1 MNIASSSPIE
11 ASVSVRVSE
20 QTRENVFAPHRE
32 RILYPVAG
40 TLTVALLPLAVHH
53 LLRERFDVGGLLL
66 LLVAMLGADAV
77 AIARGKR
84 PVVPFALLLLPGAA
98 SVLLS
103 LPSHPMHAAMWSYPL
118 VMFGYF
124 VLPRRL
130 ANAAGVSL
138 LGMVATLMAQHE
150 EPGTT
155 LRFTASLGFCL
166 LVVNIILNVVDTLH
180 ARLLS
185 LSIVDPLTGAFN
197 RRHMDEQ
204 LAEAAERGRRTGAG
218 ASIVMLDID
227 RFKAINDRLGHA
239 AGDQVLRDLSRVV
252 RERARRLDAL
262 FRMGGEEFLLLLP
275 DTHAAD
281 ATMVAEWLRR
291 HIAAHCRAG
300 DERVT
305 VSLGVAERR
314 ADEDVDAWL
323 RRTDAALYRA
333 KHSGRDCVVQA

>member
-1 MNIASSSPIE
+1 MDIASSSPAE
-11 ASVSVRVSE
+11 AAVPERLSE
-20 QTRENVFAPHRE
+20 QARENVFAPHRE

-66 LLVAMLGADAV
+66 LLVAMLGADAI

-98 SVLLS
+98 SVLLW
-103 LPSHPMHAAMWSYPL
+103 LPSHPMYAAMWSYPL
-118 VMFGYF
+118 AMFAYF

-138 LGMVATLMAQHE
+138 LGMIATLMAMHE

-155 LRFTASLGFCL
+155 LRFAASLGFCL

-180 ARLLS
+180 ARLLA

-197 RRHMDEQ
+197 RRHMDAM
-204 LAEAAERGRRTGAG
+204 LAEAAERGRRSGAT

-227 RFKAINDRLGHA
+227 RFKSINDRMGHA
-239 AGDQVLRDLSRVV
+239 TGDQVLRELSRVV
-252 RERARRLDAL
+252 RERARRLDSL

-275 DTHAAD
+275 DTSSAD
-281 ATMVAEWLRR
+281 ATKVAEWLRR
-291 HIAAHCRAG
+291 HISAHCRAG
-300 DERVT
+300 EERVT

-323 RRTDAALYRA
+323 RRADSALYRA
-333 KHSGRDCVVQA
+333 KDSGRDQVIAA